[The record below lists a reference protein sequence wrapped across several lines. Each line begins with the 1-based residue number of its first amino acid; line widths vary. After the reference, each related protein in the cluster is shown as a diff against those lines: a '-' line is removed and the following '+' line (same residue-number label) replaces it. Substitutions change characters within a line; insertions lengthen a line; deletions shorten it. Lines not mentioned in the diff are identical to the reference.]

1 MPTVLTPATARNP
14 AKTAS
19 ATLDTAL
26 YVVMCKLVTLPLRR
40 SGTAASKIVVA
51 SAIITPL
58 AVRITAS
65 SAAAHAAPR
74 VRHC

>member
-1 MPTVLTPATARNP
+1 
-14 AKTAS
+14 
-19 ATLDTAL
+19 
-26 YVVMCKLVTLPLRR
+26 VTLPLRR
-40 SGTAASKIVVA
+40 SGTAASKIVVS